1 MPTPESAAAFEKL
14 VAARERLLEIT
25 SLLNEAHTQINKG
38 RAERQRFLD
47 LQEQWDALHKAYK
60 MATEDFMGV
69 IDHMKRPE
77 D

>member
-25 SLLNEAHTQINKG
+25 SLLNEAHAQINKG

-47 LQEQWDALHKAYK
+47 LQKQWDALHKAYK